1 LNRAVS
7 VSRSREATKDFA
19 EDEFANA
26 LREHV
31 TDKQKARKEKI
42 DFPQLA
48 QLFVQR
54 AWTNRQARRARAQAA
69 RSDTRRN
76 LP

>member
-54 AWTNRQARRARAQAA
+54 AWAVIIVSRPGRGIQKANTTKAW
-69 RSDTRRN
+69 
-76 LP
+76 P